1 MGDTRDDTGKTTGA
15 GPTGQGAY
23 DVVVVGGGAAGLS
36 AALVLARARRR
47 VAVVD
52 AGEPRNAPAG
62 HVHGFLTRDGT
73 PPAEL
78 LALGRAEVAGY
89 GAELLRGRVEHV
101 EPGFVVRLDGGA
113 VLLARRVLVA
123 TGLRDELPELPGVR
137 EHWGAGVLH
146 CPYCHAHEVRDQPLG
161 VLGTGQGAVAQAL
174 LVRQWSPDV
183 VLFAHTLRLSED
195 DRERL
200 DARGVRIVAGEV
212 KALTSEDGRLSGV
225 ELADGRA
232 VPRTAVFVFPR
243 MVPRDELLTRLGCV
257 RDEEG
262 RVPVGPSGRT
272 AVPGVWA
279 VGNAV
284 DPRALLVMAAGAGAA
299 AAFEL
304 HHDLVAE
311 ETEAAVLAA
320 RAADGGVPPG
330 G

>member
-1 MGDTRDDTGKTTGA
+1 MGDTRDDTGKTTDA
-15 GPTGQGAY
+15 GSTGPGVY

-52 AGEPRNAPAG
+52 AGEPRNAPAE
-62 HVHGFLTRDGT
+62 HAHGFLTRDGT

-137 EHWGAGVLH
+137 EHWGTGVLH
-146 CPYCHAHEVRDQPLG
+146 CPYCHGHEVRDQPLG

-174 LVRQWSPDV
+174 LLRQWSPDV

-212 KALTSEDGRLSGV
+212 KALTSEGGRLSGV
-225 ELADGRA
+225 ELADGRT

-257 RDEEG
+257 RDEG
-262 RVPVGPSGRT
+262 GPVPVGPSGRT

-284 DPRALLVMAAGAGAA
+284 DPRALLVTAAGAGAA

-304 HHDLVAE
+304 NHDLVAE
-311 ETEAAVLAA
+311 DTEAAVLAA